1 MSEQVRSLMAM
12 TPQEM
17 MMLFDRFIFFPL
29 MLLVPLMLFLPIL
42 LYIFTSIT
50 NTVTTSIGIRPQTIQ
65 IERDDAGRIIGIYYL

>member
-1 MSEQVRSLMAM
+1 MSEQVRSLMMM

-17 MMLFDRFIFFPL
+17 VMLFDRYVLFPM
-29 MLLVPLMLFLPIL
+29 MLLVPVLLFLPIL